1 MPTPDFLCVFGANG
15 AGKTRL
21 LRSIEQ
27 CQSEGDVSRVGTET
41 LVDDLIQSLGHY
53 RGGIAEWRER
63 YWTVD
68 TLLLDNLWVLASR
81 PRAAETIGNLIRE
94 RRDAG
99 KLTAVASDLPL
110 SEWMERNPEI
120 ARLLTEG
127 TTIRLT

>member
-1 MPTPDFLCVFGANG
+1 MMASADFLCVFGANG

-21 LRSIEQ
+21 LQSIEQ
-27 CQSEGDVSRVGTET
+27 YLAEGNASRVGTET
-41 LVDDLIQSLGHY
+41 LVDELVQSFWHY
-53 RGGIAEWRER
+53 RGIAKWRQR
-63 YWTVD
+63 HTAVD

-81 PRAAETIGNLIRE
+81 PSAAEVICQMIRD
-94 RRDAG
+94 RRDSG

-110 SEWMERNPEI
+110 SEWMEKNPAI

>member
-1 MPTPDFLCVFGANG
+1 MPAADLLCVFGANG

-21 LRSIEQ
+21 LRSIKQ

-53 RGGIAEWRER
+53 RGIAEWRER
-63 YWTVD
+63 YWMVD
-68 TLLLDNLWVLASR
+68 TLLLDNFWVLASR
-81 PRAAETIGNLIRE
+81 PRAAEAIGKLIRD
-94 RRDAG
+94 RRDSG
-99 KLTAVASDLPL
+99 KLTAIASDLRL
-110 SEWMERNPEI
+110 TEWMEKNPEI

>member
-1 MPTPDFLCVFGANG
+1 MPATDLLCVFGANG

-27 CQSEGDVSRVGTET
+27 CLPEGESMRVGTET
-41 LVDDLIQSLGHY
+41 LVDNLTRSLGHY
-53 RGGIAEWRER
+53 RGIVEWRQR
-63 YWTVD
+63 YNTVN
-68 TLLLDNLWVLASR
+68 TLMLDNFWVLVNR
-81 PRAAETIGNLIRE
+81 PSAAEIICQVIRN

-110 SEWMERNPEI
+110 SKWTDKNPEI

-127 TTIRLT
+127 TTIHLT